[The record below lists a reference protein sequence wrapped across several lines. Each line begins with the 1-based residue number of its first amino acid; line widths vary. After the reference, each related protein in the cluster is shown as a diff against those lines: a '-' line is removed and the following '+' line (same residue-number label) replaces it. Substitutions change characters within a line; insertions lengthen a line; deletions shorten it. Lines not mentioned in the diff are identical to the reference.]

1 MDILSGLNEQQLAA
15 VTAEDRHVLVIAG
28 AGSGKTR
35 VLVSRVAW
43 LLAEKRAEPY
53 NIMAVTFTNTAANE
67 MRERVEA
74 MTGLNTRWMWMGTF
88 HSLCARLLRMEAES
102 FGLPRDFV
110 IYDDGDTKSLLKR
123 VLSELQLDTDKYAP
137 AAVAA
142 SVSDAKNRLITSA
155 RYEQLAADD
164 WQRNVARAYR
174 AYQIALKE
182 NGALDFD
189 DLLCRSVWYLERHP
203 EVLER
208 WQRRFRHI
216 LVDEYQDTNHCQYR
230 LIRLLAGD
238 EGSVFAVGDPDQSI
252 YRWRGADIA
261 NILDF
266 AKDYPDCRELPLTQN
281 YRSTQNILDAANALI
296 ANNSS
301 RRPKDLFTTGE
312 RGEKIVLRRTEDDK
326 EEASFV
332 IRQVYQLQQ
341 SGSYNLNDCAILY
354 RTHGLSRLFETE
366 CIRYGLPYRVFGGL
380 RFYERKEVK
389 DTIAYLRCIASSR
402 DGEALRRIYNEPRR
416 GIGKTSWE
424 RLVSVAGKAGLSPG
438 EALAKVDD
446 FDLPAAAKTK
456 FRSLSGLLA
465 GLREYAASSPSIR
478 DLIRELWER
487 SGYAAA
493 IAASEGAEEKLDI
506 LDQVLDA
513 AGDFDQMYED
523 ELALRP
529 EEEAAVFNGML

>member
-43 LLAEKRAEPY
+43 LMAEKRVEPY
-53 NIMAVTFTNTAANE
+53 NIMAVTFTNKAAGE
-67 MRERVEA
+67 MRERVED

-88 HSLCARLLRMEAES
+88 HSLCARLLRMEAER

-123 VLSELQLDTDKYAP
+123 ILAELQLDTDKYAP

-155 RYEQLAADD
+155 RYEELAADD

-230 LIRLLAGD
+230 LIRLLAGE

-252 YRWRGADIA
+252 YRWRGADLA
-261 NILDF
+261 NIREF
-266 AKDYPDCRELPLTQN
+266 AKDYP
-281 YRSTQNILDAANALI
+281 
-296 ANNSS
+296 
-301 RRPKDLFTTGE
+301 
-312 RGEKIVLRRTEDDK
+312 
-326 EEASFV
+326 
-332 IRQVYQLQQ
+332 
-341 SGSYNLNDCAILY
+341 
-354 RTHGLSRLFETE
+354 
-366 CIRYGLPYRVFGGL
+366 
-380 RFYERKEVK
+380 
-389 DTIAYLRCIASSR
+389 
-402 DGEALRRIYNEPRR
+402 
-416 GIGKTSWE
+416 
-424 RLVSVAGKAGLSPG
+424 
-438 EALAKVDD
+438 
-446 FDLPAAAKTK
+446 
-456 FRSLSGLLA
+456 
-465 GLREYAASSPSIR
+465 
-478 DLIRELWER
+478 
-487 SGYAAA
+487 
-493 IAASEGAEEKLDI
+493 
-506 LDQVLDA
+506 
-513 AGDFDQMYED
+513 
-523 ELALRP
+523 
-529 EEEAAVFNGML
+529 